1 MFCGH
6 AVPMQIE
13 HPLSCKSS
21 MEKPCVVNTTC
32 ITLHICMI
40 IPGVMLYCYPRKSS
54 HGGCI
59 ITSALDTHNLELAN
73 HEFVQR
79 PWTNRRHTL
88 HSSVATVESHGC
100 SFKLA
105 SQEFITW
112 HSIHMYASFSSWCWS
127 ACMGNNTLSIQ
138 PTTVWVIPCLIIS
151 VVWLLCMWH
160 IIYSL
165 SLGLNQNV
173 FPFW

>member
-1 MFCGH
+1 MKH
-6 AVPMQIE
+6 DITTLSQIHVM

-32 ITLHICMI
+32 ITLHMHDYSRCHVIW
-40 IPGVMLYCYPRKSS
+40 KSS

-88 HSSVATVESHGC
+88 HSLVATVESHGC
-100 SFKLA
+100 SFKLGIYNLT
-105 SQEFITW
+105 QYTYVRQFLFLMLINICMHG
-112 HSIHMYASFSSWCWS
+112 HSSNHC
-127 ACMGNNTLSIQ
+127 LSY
-138 PTTVWVIPCLIIS
+138 TMFDHLSCVA
-151 VVWLLCMWH
+151 VVYVH

-165 SLGLNQNV
+165 SLGLNQNK